1 MRLLYSIPPF
11 LSLCSFVFLAF
22 LSVSRGRKNRIS
34 RLFTVICVLGT
45 FLYIDILIIFNCNSP
60 DTALFVSR
68 LDHFFI
74 IYFIPL
80 YIHFFHAYLKIPGRL
95 WLVRSTYVFAFILM
109 CFTPTPWFIAGMQ
122 RHAFGYFG
130 RGGPLYILVGIGSA
144 CATAYV
150 LTLIHRAILRETQS
164 ILKNRL
170 KYIFCGFGILGL
182 LIGMN
187 TLPLLGYAVYPL
199 GNFSFIPL
207 SIFAVGLFR
216 YDLLDMGILIRRSV
230 VYSLLT
236 ITLTLLYAL
245 IVTGINMTVT
255 DRASDSAYFPLFFF
269 IVVSV
274 VFGPVKTQIQI
285 LVDRYFF
292 KGGYE
297 YRQTIKKLS
306 QTISA
311 VLDLRQIATLLIET
325 ISGSMQVSHCCMYV
339 SDDAT
344 PPVYVRCR
352 SNGDS
357 SLPPDVIS
365 GDSPLVVWMKR
376 RLKPLKKD
384 LLMQQSGDALS
395 RQVFAD
401 LENIR
406 AAVVFPMVFETTLNG
421 FLAIGDKKS
430 GDLFQAED
438 MDLLETL
445 ANQSSLS
452 IENARSYRKIEDLN
466 KNLEEKVA
474 ERTFE
479 LQTALSEKEKA
490 MDLLIRSESLA
501 AIGTLVAGTAHELNN
516 PLASAMSLIQST
528 IEDFSAPN
536 VETPLNSV
544 ILDDLVFAGKEL
556 ARAKAIVSSLLGLS
570 RQTQTYA
577 EAVDLNTVV
586 KDALQVL
593 RNLYKNQKIEISE
606 QYAEDLPLVYG
617 NFAGLGQVAMNIIQ
631 NAIQAATSCSGVIFL
646 KTDVDRN
653 HHQVIFECEDTGPG
667 VSDAIRQDIFKPF
680 FTTKTVGKGTGLGLY
695 ICHGVVERHGGTL
708 TLEKSHGKG
717 ARFVVKLPIG
727 LKAEDR

>member
-11 LSLCSFVFLAF
+11 LSLCCFVFLAYM
-22 LSVSRGRKNRIS
+22 SVSRGRKNRIN
-34 RLFTVICVLGT
+34 RLFTVICILGT
-45 FLYIDILIIFNCNSP
+45 FLYIDILIIFNCESP
-60 DTALFVSR
+60 QTALFVSR

-80 YIHFFHAYLKIPGRL
+80 YIHFFHAYLKIPGRI
-95 WLVRSTYVFAFILM
+95 WLIRSAYVFAFILM
-109 CFTPTPWFIAGMQ
+109 CFTPTPWFIADMQ

-130 RGGPLYILVGIGSA
+130 RGGPLYILVGFGSA

-150 LTLIHRAILRETQS
+150 LTLIHRAISRETQS

-170 KYIFCGFGILGL
+170 KYVFCGFGILGL

-230 VYSLLT
+230 IYSLLT

-245 IVTGINMTVT
+245 IVTGINKTVT
-255 DRASDSAYFPLFFF
+255 DKSASDSAYFPLFFF

-274 VFGPVKTQIQI
+274 VFGPVKTRIQI

-292 KGGYE
+292 KGRYD
-297 YRQTIKKLS
+297 YRQTIKQLS

-311 VLDLRQIATLLIET
+311 VLDVRQIASLLVET
-325 ISGSMQVSHCCMYV
+325 ISGSMQVSHCCMYLSEDSKPSTYV
-339 SDDAT
+339 PCRNNDD
-344 PPVYVRCR
+344 P
-352 SNGDS
+352 
-357 SLPPDVIS
+357 SLPPDAIS
-365 GDSPLVVWMKR
+365 GNSPLVIWMKR
-376 RLKPLKKD
+376 RLQPLQKD
-384 LLMQQSGDALS
+384 PLMQQSEDAFF
-395 RQVFAD
+395 RQVYT
-401 LENIR
+401 EMESIQ
-406 AAVVFPMVFETTLNG
+406 AAVVFPLKFENTLNG

-430 GDLFQAED
+430 GDLFLEED

-452 IENARSYRKIEDLN
+452 IENARSYQKIEDLN

-474 ERTFE
+474 ERTLE
-479 LQTALSEKEKA
+479 LQTALIEKEKA
-490 MDLLIRSESLA
+490 MELLIRSESLA

-528 IEDFSAPN
+528 LEDLSAQH
-536 VETPLNSV
+536 VDILLNSA
-544 ILDDLVFAGKEL
+544 ILDDLDFAGKEL

-570 RQTQTYA
+570 RQTQTYT
-577 EAVDLNTVV
+577 EAIDLNVVV

-593 RNLYKNQKIEISE
+593 RNLYKNQKIKISE
-606 QYAEDLPLVYG
+606 QYADDLPLVRG
-617 NFAGLGQVAMNIIQ
+617 NFSGLGQVALNIIQ
-631 NAIQAATSCSGVIFL
+631 NAIQATAPTFGIIFL
-646 KTDVDRN
+646 KTIVDRT
-653 HHQVIFECEDTGPG
+653 HHRVIFECEDTGPG
-667 VSDAIRQDIFKPF
+667 IPDAIRQDIFKPF
-680 FTTKTVGKGTGLGLY
+680 FTTKPAGKGTGLGLY
-695 ICHGVVERHGGTL
+695 ICHDIVERHGGTL

-717 ARFVVKLPIG
+717 ARFVVQLPI
-727 LKAEDR
+727 A

>member
-11 LSLCSFVFLAF
+11 LSLCCFVFLGY
-22 LSVSRGRKNRIS
+22 LSVWRGRKNRIN
-34 RLFTVICVLGT
+34 RLFTVICILGT
-45 FLYIDILIIFNCNSP
+45 FLYIDILVIFNCESP
-60 DTALFVSR
+60 QTALFVSR

-80 YIHFFHAYLKIPGRL
+80 YIHFFHAYLKIPGRI
-95 WLVRSTYVFAFILM
+95 WLIRSAYLFAFILM
-109 CFTPTPWFIAGMQ
+109 CFTPTPWFIADMQ

-130 RGGPLYILVGIGSA
+130 RGGPLYMLVGIGSA

-150 LTLIHRAILRETQS
+150 LMLIRRAILRETQS

-207 SIFAVGLFR
+207 SFFAVGLFR
-216 YDLLDMGILIRRSV
+216 YDLLDMGILIRKSV
-230 VYSLLT
+230 IYSLLT

-255 DRASDSAYFPLFFF
+255 DFKASDSAYFPLFFF

-274 VFGPVKTQIQI
+274 VFGPVKTRIQI

-292 KGGYE
+292 KGRYD
-297 YRQTIKKLS
+297 YRQTIKQLS
-306 QTISA
+306 QTIST
-311 VLDLRQIATLLIET
+311 VLDLRQIAALLVET
-325 ISGSMQVSHCCMYV
+325 ISGSMQVSHCCMYL
-339 SDDAT
+339 SDDSMPPTYVRFRDNEGPVRAAGYHFRGF
-344 PPVYVRCR
+344 PPVIWMQRH
-352 SNGDS
+352 
-357 SLPPDVIS
+357 LQ
-365 GDSPLVVWMKR
+365 PLHKNPLMKH
-376 RLKPLKKD
+376 
-384 LLMQQSGDALS
+384 SVDAFT
-395 RQVFAD
+395 RQVYAE
-401 LENIR
+401 LESIR
-406 AAVVFPMVFETTLNG
+406 AAVVFPMKFENTLNG

-430 GDLFQAED
+430 GDLFLAED

-452 IENARSYRKIEDLN
+452 IENARSYHKIEDLN
-466 KNLEEKVA
+466 KNLEEKVSQ
-474 ERTFE
+474 RT
-479 LQTALSEKEKA
+479 LALKTALTEKEKA
-490 MDLLIRSESLA
+490 MELLIRSESLA

-528 IEDFSAPN
+528 LEELSARN
-536 VETPLNSV
+536 DTPLNSA
-544 ILDDLVFAGKEL
+544 ILDDLEFAGKEL
-556 ARAKAIVSSLLGLS
+556 TRAKAIVSSLLGLS
-570 RQTQTYA
+570 RQTQTYT
-577 EAVDLNTVV
+577 EAIDLNAVIM
-586 KDALQVL
+586 DALQVL

-606 QYAEDLPLVYG
+606 QYAEDLPLVTG
-617 NFAGLGQVAMNIIQ
+617 NFAGLGQVALNIIQ
-631 NAIQAATSCSGVIFL
+631 NAIQAAAPSSGTIFL

-667 VSDAIRQDIFKPF
+667 IPDAIRQDIFKPF
-680 FTTKTVGKGTGLGLY
+680 FTTKAVGKGTGLGLY
-695 ICHGVVERHGGTL
+695 LCHDIVERHSGTL

-717 ARFVVKLPIG
+717 ARFVVKLPFELTNDG
-727 LKAEDR
+727 